1 MEQFTYFVDKLKT
14 TEDVDGKS
22 LLYNSMIVYG
32 GAISDGNKHSHSNLP
47 IVVAG
52 QAGGKFKTGRH
63 VNLGGDFPLS
73 NLYVRMLNEFG
84 AKTKRFGDSTGALQM
99 V

>member
-1 MEQFTYFVDKLKT
+1 M
-14 TEDVDGKS
+14 
-22 LLYNSMIVYG
+22 
-32 GAISDGNKHSHSNLP
+32 
-47 IVVAG
+47 VAG
-52 QAGGKFKTGRH
+52 KAGGKFKTGRH
-63 VNLGGDFPLS
+63 VNLGGDVPLS